1 MSDAGPR
8 IDPRAPSASAR
19 FLAARP
25 HAPAPPP
32 AKPAA
37 PLRVVAALREDDIDL
52 GASETGGSVG
62 LSLGALLDGRLLIQG
77 LSGAGKSW
85 TLRRL
90 LEQTEGRVQQLV
102 IDPEGEFAGLSAELG
117 MIELDASALDIASV
131 AAAAARLREH
141 RLSARLDLSQLER
154 ERQLVMFAAFARAL
168 IDAPAEHWS
177 PALVVVD
184 EAHLFAPFGGAI
196 EGAGSVRREAIGALV
211 DVMSRGRKR
220 GLAGV
225 LATQRLARMAKSVA
239 SEALN
244 FLVGRNTLD
253 LDIRRAA
260 ETVGWDARKASDR
273 LPMLS
278 PGEFVAVGPGF
289 SRSPAVLKVGA
300 ARTRHAGARPG
311 LAPPPK
317 LDAAGALLI
326 DVDGLVAETR
336 DAAERR
342 GDLTALPA
350 GARAVREF
358 IRDPSALLALRIFEA
373 LKPLAPDGASLRELP
388 GALDAAEKQIAF
400 ALALLD
406 GFAAVEFSGDGAE
419 RAVRLGKGMKLW
431 AR

>member
-1 MSDAGPR
+1 MSDAPR
-8 IDPRAPSASAR
+8 TAPSASAR
-19 FLAARP
+19 FFAAKP
-25 HAPAPPP
+25 HAAAPAP
-32 AKPAA
+32 KPAA
-37 PLRVVAALREDDIDL
+37 PLRIVAALREDDIDL
-52 GASETGGSVG
+52 GASENGGGSM

-90 LEQTEGRVQQLV
+90 LEQTQGRVQQIV
-102 IDPEGEFAGLSAELG
+102 IDPEGEFAGLSGELG
-117 MIELDASALDIASV
+117 MIELDASALDVATV

-141 RLSARLDLSQLER
+141 RLSARIDLSQLER

-196 EGAGSVRREAIGALV
+196 EGAGSVRKQAIGALV

-260 ETVGWDARKASDR
+260 ETVGWESRKAFDR

-278 PGEFVAVGPGF
+278 PGEFVAVGPAF
-289 SRSPAVLKVGA
+289 SRSPAVLRVGPV
-300 ARTRHAGARPG
+300 RTRHAGARPG
-311 LAPPPK
+311 LAPPPQ
-317 LDAAGALLI
+317 LDAAGGALLI
-326 DVDGLVAETR
+326 DVDGLVTETR
-336 DAAERR
+336 EAAERR
-342 GDLTALPA
+342 GDLSALPV

-358 IRDPSALLALRIFEA
+358 IRDPSSLLALRVFAA
-373 LKPLAPDGASLRELP
+373 LAPLAPDGARLRDLS
-388 GALDAAEKQIAF
+388 GALEAAEKPIAF

-406 GFAAVEFSGDGAE
+406 GFGVVEFSGEGAD
-419 RAVRLGKGMKLW
+419 RAVRLANGMKL
-431 AR
+431 